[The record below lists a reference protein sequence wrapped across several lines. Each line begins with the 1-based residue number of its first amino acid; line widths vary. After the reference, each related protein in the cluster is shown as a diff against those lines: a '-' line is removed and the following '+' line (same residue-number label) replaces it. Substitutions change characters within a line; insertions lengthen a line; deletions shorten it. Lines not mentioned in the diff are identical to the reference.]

1 MKPYLWIAPALILL
15 VSLVIYPMVFSLW
28 LSFHTWFLGR
38 PQEMPFVGLYNYMYA
53 FTGDAVLRIAF
64 ANTVIVVIVAIVAE
78 FALGM
83 TLAILLSRE
92 NVRFRGVFR
101 TCLLAPMLMTPV
113 VVGVL
118 WRFMFHPTFGIV
130 NYILGL
136 LGIGAMQWLSDIRLA
151 LGSSIIVDVWQWT
164 PFMFL
169 VLYAGL
175 QSIPREPQEAARID
189 GASRLDILRYVVLP
203 MMRPIITVV
212 VIFRMIDL
220 FKIFDIIYVLTRGGP
235 GDATEVLTLYI
246 FRVGLNYYYI
256 GRAAALSWIFA
267 LGLSA
272 LAMVYVR
279 MMRAEFRV

>member
-1 MKPYLWIAPALILL
+1 
-15 VSLVIYPMVFSLW
+15 
-28 LSFHTWFLGR
+28 
-38 PQEMPFVGLYNYMYA
+38 MPFVGLYNYLYA
-53 FTGDAVLRIAF
+53 FTSDAVLRIAF
-64 ANTVIVVIVAIVAE
+64 INTVIVVTVAIATE

-83 TLAILLSRE
+83 TLAILLSSE
-92 NVRFRGVFR
+92 SIRFKGIFR

-130 NYILGL
+130 NYVLGL

-175 QSIPREPQEAARID
+175 QSIPREPQEAAQID
-189 GASRLDILRYVVLP
+189 GASRWYILRYIVLP

>member
-1 MKPYLWIAPALILL
+1 
-15 VSLVIYPMVFSLW
+15 
-28 LSFHTWFLGR
+28 
-38 PQEMPFVGLYNYMYA
+38 MPFVGLYNYMYA